1 MTPKRIRGFTLI
13 ELLVTMMIMVAI
25 LLVAVPQFARA
36 MTGLQLRE
44 STQTIAAMLRQT
56 RNSAITSAK
65 EATLLLNMEKQTLL
79 ADGAGAA
86 YRWPDDIKVE
96 PVNDDTALL
105 ATDMTIHFYPDGTAS
120 AALLS
125 ISAGEREY
133 VVAVDWL
140 TGRVKVL

>member
-56 RNSAITSAK
+56 RNSAITSAN
-65 EATLLLNMEKQTLL
+65 ETTLLLNMEKQTLL
-79 ADGAGAA
+79 ADGAA